1 MKNYTKTKIDRVW
14 SSRLLQHLARKWSG
28 SILSTL
34 QPHGAT
40 EPRYRQTTLS
50 TNNGPFQNDPGEPVP
65 ECYWCGFYWGKG
77 DGGDGD
83 NWGST
88 RLKLSQPT

>member
-34 QPHGAT
+34 QPA
-40 EPRYRQTTLS
+40 R
-50 TNNGPFQNDPGEPVP
+50 
-65 ECYWCGFYWGKG
+65 G
-77 DGGDGD
+77 DGTKIQTDHAF
-83 NWGST
+83 N
-88 RLKLSQPT
+88 